1 MQNESRE
8 HDTKRN
14 AAVGGLT
21 AVQGFPPIYRGFPH
35 ITVSER
41 GKERER
47 QRKRD
52 RERER
57 EISNVNEREEAA

>member
-1 MQNESRE
+1 M
-8 HDTKRN
+8 
-14 AAVGGLT
+14 AVGGLT

-41 GKERER
+41 GTERER
-47 QRKRD
+47 EGE

-57 EISNVNEREEAA
+57 ETSNVNEREEAA